1 VMIGLGPS
9 LSEWLFY
16 AWGYEASFV
25 LVLVAFAG
33 MAWLVARL
41 PRSLIDSSRP
51 RPGFAVVFKASFV
64 RLRNILIFSVFFGL
78 CGSAWNGFLAPAVR
92 HLGAGAVSA
101 FGFGYAVGAVMTRLG
116 FSHRLDS
123 QGRRLVGIG
132 TLLPYGAALALIPHA
147 LAPWNLLLLGLVCGM
162 GHGIFYPSLSSLAAE
177 RFHPL
182 YPGQGMSLYVSAS
195 ALGYFVGPPL
205 WGALIDK
212 SGYGLVFAVAG
223 ALLTI
228 ATAVFVVG
236 ESAGDRATN
245 AVD

>member
-1 VMIGLGPS
+1 
-9 LSEWLFY
+9 
-16 AWGYEASFV
+16 
-25 LVLVAFAG
+25 
-33 MAWLVARL
+33 
-41 PRSLIDSSRP
+41 
-51 RPGFAVVFKASFV
+51 
-64 RLRNILIFSVFFGL
+64 
-78 CGSAWNGFLAPAVR
+78 
-92 HLGAGAVSA
+92 
-101 FGFGYAVGAVMTRLG
+101 
-116 FSHRLDS
+116 
-123 QGRRLVGIG
+123 
-132 TLLPYGAALALIPHA
+132 LLPYGVALALIPHA